1 MGVDLGDI
9 IKRKKI
15 DIKDL
20 SGRWV
25 AVDAFNTLYQFL
37 SIIRQPDGTPLM
49 DDTGRVTSHLSGIL
63 YRITNLVESGAKV
76 VFVFDGE
83 PSHFKSETLDKRSKT
98 RAVAE
103 EKWERAKSEGL
114 DGFKYAQAASRLD
127 DDIISDSKRLLD
139 AMGIS
144 VVQAPSEGEAQ
155 AAQMALRGDVDMVG
169 SQDYDSL
176 LFGAPLVVRNMTIGG
191 KRKLP
196 KKNVYIDV
204 PPELINLEDELS
216 RLGIDRKQLVEMGM
230 MCGTDYNRGLER
242 VGPKTALKLI
252 RKHGDLESVLTAKN
266 ETIENQEEIRELFL
280 HPPVTDDYT
289 VKMGQP
295 CAEEI
300 IAFLCDERS
309 FSKERVEKAVHRL
322 EEALD
327 VEQSTLDRWF

>member
-1 MGVDLGDI
+1 MGVDLGDVI
-9 IKRKKI
+9 ERKKI

-20 SGRWV
+20 SGSWV

-49 DDTGRVTSHLSGIL
+49 DDSGRVTSHLSGIL

-83 PSHFKSETLDKRSKT
+83 PSHFKSKTLNNRSKT
-98 RAVAE
+98 RAVAK

-127 DDIISDSKRLLD
+127 EDIISDSKRLLD

-155 AAQMALRGDVDMVG
+155 AAQMAIRGDVDMVG

-196 KKNVYIDV
+196 KKNIYIDV
-204 PPELINLEDELS
+204 PPELINLDDELS
-216 RLGIDRKQLVEMGM
+216 RLGVDRKQLVEMGM
-230 MCGTDYNRGLER
+230 MCGTDYNRGLKR

-252 RKHGDLESVLTAKN
+252 KKHGDLESVLAAKN
-266 ETIENQEEIRELFL
+266 ETIEDLGEIRGLFL

-295 CAEEI
+295 CAEAI

-309 FSKERVEKAVHRL
+309 FSKERVEKAVHRF

-327 VEQSTLDRWF
+327 VGQSTLDRWF